1 MRLLLVPRLRLPCP
15 VEIRGVSGQ
24 SPKGMGSQAELGN
37 QKKLRIN
44 FARREHLRQLRS
56 FQSPPLH
63 NGGVSVRGFMQLPRD
78 LNPRPS
84 CGPALRSYTKT
95 KNPISGGHNMAD
107 VTMPMNGK
115 VISVKAEV
123 GQIVE
128 EDAELIVIEAMKMEL
143 PVVATGSGTVKEVKA
158 KVGESYQVGDVLVV
172 IG

>member
-1 MRLLLVPRLRLPCP
+1 
-15 VEIRGVSGQ
+15 
-24 SPKGMGSQAELGN
+24 
-37 QKKLRIN
+37 
-44 FARREHLRQLRS
+44 
-56 FQSPPLH
+56 
-63 NGGVSVRGFMQLPRD
+63 
-78 LNPRPS
+78 
-84 CGPALRSYTKT
+84 
-95 KNPISGGHNMAD
+95 MAD

-143 PVVATGSGTVKEVKA
+143 PVVATTMGTVKEVKA